1 MYIYNVTVH
10 VDEKI
15 HLKWLSWMREKHIAD
30 VLSTGKFSKALLT
43 RVLTEEDLGGIS
55 YSVQYTAESRQALD
69 LYHPE
74 DAQRSQK
81 RSNSAVWEQVLAFR
95 TELKVIESFKT
106 EIK

>member
-15 HLKWLSWMREKHIAD
+15 HQKWLSWMREKHIAD

-43 RVLTEEDLGGIS
+43 RILTEEDLGGIS

-69 LYHPE
+69 LYYLE
-74 DAQRSQK
+74 DAQRLRK
-81 RSNSAVWEQVLAFR
+81 EVTALFGEQVLAFR
-95 TELKVIESFKT
+95 TELEVIESFKP